1 MLKDLLHVIRPLGIL
16 LMAFSAAFLPPIGV
30 SLYFDEG
37 ALPPFLAG
45 AATNFAVGFLMW
57 GVGRRHRRELKS
69 RDGFLLVA
77 LIWVMVAATA
87 TVPLILGLGMSFTD
101 AEQPGDL
108 VHRERQPLVHRVP
121 RSVRRCL
128 AHR

>member
-1 MLKDLLHVIRPLGIL
+1 
-16 LMAFSAAFLPPIGV
+16 
-30 SLYFDEG
+30 
-37 ALPPFLAG
+37 
-45 AATNFAVGFLMW
+45 MW

-101 AEQPGDL
+101 AYFETVSGRDHHRRHGD
-108 VHRERQPLVHRVP
+108 HRT
-121 RSVRRCL
+121 RSHSARP
-128 AHR
+128 